1 MSSRSS
7 ATDTGFRRAGVKA
20 LAKIN
25 LALKVL
31 NKRPDGFHDLRTM
44 FQTVSLS
51 DAIDIG
57 FQPGGPTAIEVESS
71 IEIPDNLVFRA
82 AQAVMRLPG
91 AGGGVRIRL
100 RKNVPM
106 GSGLGGGSSDAAAV
120 LLALPV
126 LTGRRIALETLLCLG
141 AELGSDVPFFLLG
154 GTAVGLGRGTELY
167 PLPEMPRANLVI
179 VAPGIH
185 VSTPEAYTLLSRE
198 LTTDSVSH
206 TINIFQSV
214 VWTMA
219 DSRSF
224 ENDFEAVVFR
234 RHPQLQLIKQKLLLA
249 GAVRAMLSGSGSA
262 VIGVFDDAGTAR
274 RVAES
279 FDGYGFPARI
289 VTRARYRAMW
299 WRQLAAHID
308 GKVWPPKSRY
318 AE

>member
-1 MSSRSS
+1 MFSRSS
-7 ATDTGFRRAGVKA
+7 ATDPGFRSARVKA

-31 NKRPDGFHDLRTM
+31 NKRPDGFHDLRTI

-71 IEIPDNLVFRA
+71 IDIADNLVFRA

-91 AGGGVRIRL
+91 TGGGVRIHL
-100 RKNVPM
+100 QKNVPM

-126 LTGRRIALETLLCLG
+126 LTGRRIGLETLLCLG
-141 AELGSDVPFFLLG
+141 ADLGSDVPFFLLG
-154 GTAVGLGRGTELY
+154 GAAVGLGRGTELY
-167 PLPEMPRANLVI
+167 PLPEMPRANLVL

-185 VSTPEAYTLLSRE
+185 VSTPEAYALLSRE

-249 GAVRAMLSGSGSA
+249 GAVCAMLSGSGSA
-262 VIGVFDDAGTAR
+262 VIGVFEDAETAR

-289 VTRARYRAMW
+289 VTRAHYRAMW